1 MAQLLHEEVR
11 KIERQVKAD
20 IQASSV
26 LKRDC
31 ALLTS
36 IKSVW
41 PQLGMHMLVVL
52 RSHNVESAD
61 QAAAFPGVVPLEKR
75 SGTATHILNRPPQLR
90 AKLYMSALCGKI
102 NNKRMRNIYKE
113 MCLRGKPKM
122 VAIGALMR
130 KRGHRC
136 YGVLKTATIFVI
148 WNQELHLTTD
158 LYESYFTPYPG
169 M

>member
-11 KIERQVKAD
+11 NIERQVKAD

-61 QAAAFPGVVPLEKR
+61 QAAVLPGVVPVEKR
-75 SGTATHILNRPPQLR
+75 SGKATL
-90 AKLYMSALCGKI
+90 
-102 NNKRMRNIYKE
+102 
-113 MCLRGKPKM
+113 
-122 VAIGALMR
+122 V
-130 KRGHRC
+130 
-136 YGVLKTATIFVI
+136 
-148 WNQELHLTTD
+148 
-158 LYESYFTPYPG
+158 
-169 M
+169 

>member
-11 KIERQVKAD
+11 NIERQVKAD
-20 IQASSV
+20 IQASPD

-36 IKSVW
+36 IKSVG
-41 PQLGMHMLVVL
+41 PPLGMHMLVVL

-90 AKLYMSALCGKI
+90 AKLYMSALCGKLTI
-102 NNKRMRNIYKE
+102 NGYVISTSK
-113 MCLRGKPKM
+113 C
-122 VAIGALMR
+122 VSGAN
-130 KRGHRC
+130 
-136 YGVLKTATIFVI
+136 LK
-148 WNQELHLTTD
+148 W
-158 LYESYFTPYPG
+158 
-169 M
+169 